1 MHGWETRMLLRHYLQ
16 RGVSKAALARRFGV
30 SRRTIH
36 EWVETGQLD
45 RDLSSGGGRYSPRPA
60 VPHKLAPYTGIVEA
74 RLEEFPGLSAKRLF
88 DEVRAAGY
96 PGGYSRVRD
105 DVRAVRPREPVEAV
119 VRFETPAGRQGQVDF
134 ATFTLPWGRRHA
146 LVVVLSHSRLLWL
159 RFYRRQTMAVLTEGL
174 ERACARF
181 GGVPKELLFDQ
192 MRAVVLSDGRVGG
205 GELVFERGVSA
216 RCRALG
222 GSTRARAGRIGRRR
236 RARWSGRSAT
246 SATASST
253 GARSRTTRTSTSRRR
268 AGWRARPLCARHSTT
283 GERPVDRF
291 ERDEREAL
299 GPLARRPYQR
309 FGVQPATEPT
319 RRRVPN
325 TVKVERRSLRVYAE
339 AAG

>member
-45 RDLSSGGGRYSPRPA
+45 RDLSSGGARYAPRPA
-60 VPHKLAPYTGIVEA
+60 MPHKLAPYTGIVEA

-105 DVRAVRPREPVEAV
+105 YVRAVRPREPVEAV

-159 RFYRRQTMAVLTEGL
+159 RFYRRQTMAVLIDGL
-174 ERACARF
+174 ESAFARF

-192 MRAVVLSDGRVGG
+192 MRAVVLSDQRVGG
-205 GELVFERGVSA
+205 GELVLNAEFLRLAAHWRFHPRACRPYRAQTKGKVERPIRYIRDSFFYM
-216 RCRALG
+216 RAFANDEDLNEQASRWLEG
-222 GSTRARAGRIGRRR
+222 TANVRRH
-236 RARWSGRSAT
+236 G
-246 SATASST
+246 
-253 GARSRTTRTSTSRRR
+253 
-268 AGWRARPLCARHSTT
+268 TT

-291 ERDEREAL
+291 ERDEREVL
-299 GPLARRPYQR
+299 RPLARRPYQR
-309 FGVQPATEPT
+309 LGVHRGAQSVH
-319 RRRVPN
+319 RRVPD
-325 TVKVERRSLRVYAE
+325 TIAVERRSLRVYAE

>member
-1 MHGWETRMLLRHYLQ
+1 MHGWETRMLLKYYLE

-45 RDLSSGGGRYSPRPA
+45 RDLSSGGARYAPRPA
-60 VPHKLAPYTGIVEA
+60 MPHKLAPYTGIIEA
-74 RLEEFPGLSAKRLF
+74 RLEEFPGLSATRLF

-105 DVRAVRPREPVEAV
+105 YVRAVRPREPVEAV

-159 RFYRRQTMAVLTEGL
+159 CFYRRQTMAVLTDGL
-174 ERACARF
+174 ERAFARF

-192 MRAVVLSDGRVGG
+192 MRAVVLSDQRVGG
-205 GELVFERGVSA
+205 GELVLNAEFLRFAAHWGFHPRACRPYRAQTKGKVERPIRYIRDSFFYG
-216 RCRALG
+216 RAFANDEDLNEQASRWLEG
-222 GSTRARAGRIGRRR
+222 TANVRRH
-236 RARWSGRSAT
+236 G
-246 SATASST
+246 
-253 GARSRTTRTSTSRRR
+253 
-268 AGWRARPLCARHSTT
+268 TT

-291 ERDEREAL
+291 ERDEREVLRPVAN
-299 GPLARRPYQR
+299 RPYR
-309 FGVQPATEPT
+309 RLGVQPAAEPT
-319 RRRVPN
+319 RRRVPD
-325 TVKVERRSLRVYAE
+325 TIAVERRSLRVYAE

>member
-1 MHGWETRMLLRHYLQ
+1 M
-16 RGVSKAALARRFGV
+16 
-30 SRRTIH
+30 
-36 EWVETGQLD
+36 VETGQLD
-45 RDLSSGGGRYSPRPA
+45 GTCRQGVGDTRHVQPCPTSWL
-60 VPHKLAPYTGIVEA
+60 PYTGIVEA

-88 DEVRAAGY
+88 DEVRAAGLPRWLQPCAGLRPRGTPARAGRGGGAVRDAGGASG
-96 PGGYSRVRD
+96 PGGLRD
-105 DVRAVRPREPVEAV
+105 VHAALGRPAR
-119 VRFETPAGRQGQVDF
+119 
-134 ATFTLPWGRRHA
+134 

-174 ERACARF
+174 ERAFARF
-181 GGVPKELLFDQ
+181 GGVPQELLFDQ

-205 GELVFERGVSA
+205 GALVLNAEFLRVAAHWGFHPRACRPYRAQTKGKVERPIRYIRDSFFYG
-216 RCRALG
+216 RAFANDEDLNEQA
-222 GSTRARAGRIGRRR
+222 S
-236 RARWSGRSAT
+236 RWLEG
-246 SATASST
+246 TANV
-253 GARSRTTRTSTSRRR
+253 R
-268 AGWRARPLCARHSTT
+268 RHSTT